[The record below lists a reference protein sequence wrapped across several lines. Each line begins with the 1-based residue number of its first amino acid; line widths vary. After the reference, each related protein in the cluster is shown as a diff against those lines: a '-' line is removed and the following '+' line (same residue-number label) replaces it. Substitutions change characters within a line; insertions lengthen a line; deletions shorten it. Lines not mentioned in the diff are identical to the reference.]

1 MPATF
6 KRDELE
12 AIKGRALA
20 QLHRHGATYG
30 PFLRVVVDATP
41 REWNVALGEL
51 VADGQV
57 TSDSSGTVR
66 LA

>member
-6 KRDELE
+6 KRDDLE

-20 QLHRHGATYG
+20 QLRRNGATYG

-41 REWNVALGEL
+41 RQWNVVLSEL
-51 VADGQV
+51 LADGQV
-57 TSDSSGTVR
+57 QSDSNGTLR